1 MSKDLQI
8 GSNIYEY
15 PSPGEPA
22 GWSEGA
28 SDWAEGVTNA
38 LATVQGPNDILL
50 TSSSLIIPNGT
61 PETEGPFNVNGFLF
75 DSATVQGF
83 DAQFLVTRTYTD
95 GTPKEIESGDIIGN
109 GADGEFRISISSIGD
124 VGISFSILSQSE
136 IDALPIPD
144 SSKVA
149 GQVQYTLE
157 ERANTQ
163 NIQIKFK
170 AKTIDQLGNS

>member
-38 LATVQGPNDILL
+38 LATVQGPNDITLESDTL
-50 TSSSLIIPNGT
+50 TATSGNID
-61 PETEGPFNVNGFLF
+61 GFLF

-83 DAQFLVTRTYTD
+83 DAQFVVTRTYTD
-95 GTPKEIESGDIIGN
+95 NTPKEVESGDIIGN
-109 GADGEFRISISSIGD
+109 AANGEFSISVSSIGD
-124 VGISFSILSQSE
+124 VGITFSILSQSE

-144 SSKVA
+144 PSKVA
-149 GQVQYTLE
+149 GQIQYTLE
-157 ERANTQ
+157 QRDNTQ
-163 NIQIKFK
+163 NVQIKFK
-170 AKTIDQLGNS
+170 AKTIDQLGNG

>member
-28 SDWAEGVTNA
+28 SDWAQGVTDA

-50 TSSSLIIPNGT
+50 TSSSLVIPDGT
-61 PETEGPFNVNGFLF
+61 PENQGPFNVNGFLF

-83 DAQFLVTRTYTD
+83 EAQFLVTRTYTD
-95 GTPKEIESGDIIGN
+95 ATPKQVESGDIMGN
-109 GADGEFRISISSIGD
+109 GTGTGGDFFISVSSIGD
-124 VGISFSILSQSE
+124 TGISFSIT
-136 IDALPIPD
+136 AN
-144 SSKVA
+144 
-149 GQVQYTLE
+149 GQVQYVLE

>member
-50 TSSSLIIPNGT
+50 TSSSLTIPDSNDPGT
-61 PETEGPFNVNGFLF
+61 IGTFNVNGFLF

-95 GTPKEIESGDIIGN
+95 ATPKEVESGDILGN
-109 GADGEFRISISSIGD
+109 GTGTGGDFFISVSSIGD
-124 VGISFSILSQSE
+124 TGISFSITS
-136 IDALPIPD
+136 D
-144 SSKVA
+144 

-157 ERANTQ
+157 ERDNTQ

>member
-28 SDWAEGVTNA
+28 SDWAEGVTDA

-50 TSSSLIIPNGT
+50 TSSSLTIPDGS
-61 PETEGPFNVNGFLF
+61 PETEGPFNVNGLLF
-75 DSATVQGF
+75 DSGTVQGF
-83 DAQFLVTRTYTD
+83 EAQFLVTRTYTD
-95 GTPKEIESGDIIGN
+95 ATPTEVESGDIVGN
-109 GADGEFRISISSIGD
+109 NNGSDFFISTSSIGD
-124 VGISFSILSQSE
+124 TGIVFSILS
-136 IDALPIPD
+136 D
-144 SSKVA
+144 
-149 GQVQYTLE
+149 GQMQYTLE
-157 ERANTQ
+157 ERNNTQ

-170 AKTIDQLGNS
+170 AKTIDQLGNG

>member
-50 TSSSLIIPNGT
+50 TSSSLVIPDGT

-83 DAQFLVTRTYTD
+83 EAQFLVTRTYTD
-95 GTPKEIESGDIIGN
+95 ATPKEVESGDIMGN
-109 GADGEFRISISSIGD
+109 GTGAGGDFFISVSSIGD
-124 VGISFSILSQSE
+124 TGISFSITS
-136 IDALPIPD
+136 D
-144 SSKVA
+144 
-149 GQVQYTLE
+149 GQVQYTME

-170 AKTIDQLGNS
+170 AKTIDQLGNG

>member
-1 MSKDLQI
+1 MPKDLQI

-15 PSPGEPA
+15 PTPGEPA

-50 TSSSLIIPNGT
+50 TSSSLVIPDGS
-61 PETEGPFNVNGFLF
+61 PETAGPFNVNGFLF
-75 DSATVQGF
+75 DSGTVQGF
-83 DAQFLVTRTYTD
+83 EAQFLVTRTYTD
-95 GTPKEIESGDIIGN
+95 ATPTEVESGNLVGN
-109 GADGEFRISISSIGD
+109 NNGSDFFISISSIGD
-124 VGISFSILSQSE
+124 TGISFSITSE
-136 IDALPIPD
+136 
-144 SSKVA
+144 
-149 GQVQYTLE
+149 GQVQYILE

-170 AKTIDQLGNS
+170 AKTIDQLGNG